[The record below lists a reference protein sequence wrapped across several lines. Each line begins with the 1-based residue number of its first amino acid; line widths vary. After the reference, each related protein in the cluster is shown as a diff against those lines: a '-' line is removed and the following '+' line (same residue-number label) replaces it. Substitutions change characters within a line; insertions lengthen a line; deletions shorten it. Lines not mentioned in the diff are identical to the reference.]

1 MSEQPTLLLVHGAWG
16 GAWGWEPVVEPL
28 RERDVKV
35 DVIERLPTAAC
46 EAGPLRDLTADA
58 EHVRERL
65 DEAGGPVVLCG
76 HSYGGMVITE
86 VADHPAI
93 VHSVYLAALWAP
105 EGVSVLDLFNNEVPD
120 WVIEHEDG
128 TMSVTDDFERAHHVM
143 CADVDRDRAEQ
154 LLELFV
160 LQSRAGFEAKSS
172 APERSHPVTYIVCT
186 EDECVPVPAQE
197 AMSAAADKTI
207 RMESGHFPQLSRT
220 EELADVLAEVV
231 AAHTGAPAA

>member
-16 GAWGWEPVVEPL
+16 GAWCWEPVVGPL
-28 RERDVKV
+28 RERDVEV
-35 DVIERLPTAAC
+35 DVIDRLPTAGS
-46 EAGPLRDLTADA
+46 EAGRLGDLAADA

-65 DEAGGPVVLCG
+65 DAAGGPVVLCG

-93 VHSVYLAALWAP
+93 VHSVYLAALWPP

-128 TMSVTDDFERAHHVM
+128 TMSVTEDFERSHQVM
-143 CADVDRDRAEQ
+143 CADVDRDRAEWMRE
-154 LLELFV
+154 LLV

-172 APERSHPVTYIVCT
+172 APERTHPVTYIICT
-186 EDECVPVPAQE
+186 EDQAIPPPAQE
-197 AMSAAADKTI
+197 AMSAPADNKI

-220 EELADVLAEVV
+220 EELADALEEVV